1 MLTVKTEGEYIIPG
15 AWLVPFTSGSQRKC
29 GLTTRSWTHSWQRA
43 PPGSR
48 KPGCPI
54 SQMRNP
60 TCRNTNVF
68 IKCDLTPAL
77 SHVVWQGLRSAPWWC
92 PWPAGRIA
100 LQQLLKSATGFWCW
114 VTQTSAVCGAVGLKD
129 HPQGDRSTDGTETKR
144 FSSRS
149 SLAQISWWPLSQKH
163 LDRELC

>member
-1 MLTVKTEGEYIIPG
+1 MGWAVQRTILQCSTRFSWKRRCLIQRESKAGAGELPASVVEGHQEIKGRERTRKDGSGGMFKGGHMLTVKTEGEYIIPG

-29 GLTTRSWTHSWQRA
+29 GLTTCSWTHSWHRA

-60 TCRNTNVF
+60 TCRKTNVF

-77 SHVVWQGLRSAPWWC
+77 SHMVWQGLRSA
-92 PWPAGRIA
+92 
-100 LQQLLKSATGFWCW
+100 L
-114 VTQTSAVCGAVGLKD
+114 
-129 HPQGDRSTDGTETKR
+129 
-144 FSSRS
+144 
-149 SLAQISWWPLSQKH
+149 
-163 LDRELC
+163 